1 MRRQPEQGYIDQYAD
16 HQVEGRA
23 HRPQRAEGRAADQHA
38 QRSDQQ
44 HAHPFAGSAGQRAQ
58 QPAEQ
63 RPAEQPG
70 PAQRP
75 GTQQH
80 SGQRSVDEGDQQR
93 PGFRRQLPQRDF
105 RRTRRRGRRQR
116 FAVDQA
122 DQLVHRGL
130 DPAGVVTLAKCRG
143 HPLANDPSGDHIGH
157 RTLQAVADLD
167 AHAPVI
173 LGHHQQQTVVDR
185 LAAELPGLEQLVG
198 EGFDIEGTG
207 SRQHHQRD
215 LRAAS
220 PLQRLEL
227 LHQALARRLVQRV
240 GGIHHPLRQGKA
252 THSAGASACTAI
264 QGSSQA
270 RASNRRTGGKIRSDR
285 VRSMNGKALIPSG
298 YRPRLPQRGAQ
309 LQPGHSSR
317 RRSGGIGRSFNGLGR
332 LPLPAW
338 YCLSW

>member
-130 DPAGVVTLAKCRG
+130 DPAGVVALAKCRG
-143 HPLANDPSGDHIGH
+143 HPLANDPSGDHVGH

-207 SRQHHQRD
+207 SRQHHHRD
-215 LRAAS
+215 LRTAS
-220 PLQRLEL
+220 PLQHLEL

-240 GGIHHPLRQGKA
+240 GGIHHPLRQGQGDPFRRRFGVHRHPGQQPGQGEQQEDRREN
-252 THSAGASACTAI
+252 TI
-264 QGSSQA
+264 RQGSIHERQS
-270 RASNRRTGGKIRSDR
+270 SHPER
-285 VRSMNGKALIPSG
+285 VPAKV
-298 YRPRLPQRGAQ
+298 PQRGAQ